1 MKKVILIAALS
12 MIATSAMARP
22 HHYDARPHSYSRTTV
37 VRHYSQPSHIVHKT
51 HRRVQPMRPMHHVRP
66 VRPQHIGYI
75 NYHPRPNAYRPHHPA
90 YRPVGVRPVANFSL
104 NVRL

>member
-1 MKKVILIAALS
+1 MKKLILVAALS
-12 MIATSAMARP
+12 IATASAMSKP
-22 HHYDARPHSYSRTTV
+22 VHHNNNRVHSRHNTTIV
-37 VRHYSQPSHIVHKT
+37 HHYSQPTHIA
-51 HRRVQPMRPMHHVRP
+51 HRRVQPMRPMHHIRP